1 MKRFQTALAAAA
13 LFVCPL
19 AAQEYGQGALT
30 SAGRECPLRHTSVNA
45 DIAGLIARV
54 RVTQEFRNSLGETIE
69 AVYTFPLPHDAAV
82 DEMTM
87 TIGAR
92 VVRAKIRTREEARSL
107 YRAAREAGQAAA
119 LLEQQRPNIF
129 RQAVANIPPG
139 AEVKVSLAYTQTLG
153 YEDGRFEFHYPMT
166 IGPRYSPAGVRDARR
181 IAPPVAAEGARAGH
195 DISIEVAL
203 EAGVP
208 LAAIGSTTHEV
219 DVQRLSP
226 SRAVVKLRDQATIP
240 NKDFLLGY
248 ENAGDAA
255 HDVALAHYSRKGG
268 YFALLLE
275 PPRRIGVAD
284 VSPKELIFV
293 LDTSGSMMGFPVEKA
308 KEAMRLALDGLYPR
322 DTFNLITFSG
332 DTEILFPAPVPA
344 TEDNLRI
351 ARLFLAS
358 RSGRGGTEMMK
369 AIQAALAPSEDST
382 RTRVVCFMTD
392 GFVGNEAQILAEIQ
406 QHPEARVFA
415 FGIGS
420 SVNRFLLDGL
430 AYYGRGEVEY
440 VGLRDDG
447 SAAARRFH
455 QRVRDPLMTDLE
467 IDWGGLNVAE
477 VYPKRL
483 PDLFGAKPVVVMGR
497 YSGPVRGTAKLR
509 GKTGGFASERAI
521 AVDLPAAEPKHDAI
535 ASLWARRKI
544 ADLVGQDYVGA
555 HFGTIKPEL
564 REQITRLGL
573 EHQLMTDFTSLVAV
587 EERVITSGGKKRRIE
602 VPLEMPEGVS
612 HEGVQ
617 GRPQMLMVVGRAV
630 GGVPGGVAGGVPG
643 GVLGGTVGSV
653 PSPVVVP
660 RQFDAGGL
668 IAPPPAPRRIRVGP
682 EEVAYS
688 SKLDPELVKLAAAPT
703 DGEVAVKVLL
713 SASSPAILM
722 ALRRAGL
729 TVVEEPSSGLMTAG
743 RIAASRI
750 KDLAAVP
757 EVRYIVLWKPGP

>member
-1 MKRFQTALAAAA
+1 
-13 LFVCPL
+13 
-19 AAQEYGQGALT
+19 
-30 SAGRECPLRHTSVNA
+30 
-45 DIAGLIARV
+45 
-54 RVTQEFRNSLGETIE
+54 
-69 AVYTFPLPHDAAV
+69 
-82 DEMTM
+82 
-87 TIGAR
+87 
-92 VVRAKIRTREEARSL
+92 
-107 YRAAREAGQAAA
+107 
-119 LLEQQRPNIF
+119 
-129 RQAVANIPPG
+129 
-139 AEVKVSLAYTQTLG
+139 
-153 YEDGRFEFHYPMT
+153 
-166 IGPRYSPAGVRDARR
+166 
-181 IAPPVAAEGARAGH
+181 
-195 DISIEVAL
+195 
-203 EAGVP
+203 
-208 LAAIGSTTHEV
+208 
-219 DVQRLSP
+219 
-226 SRAVVKLRDQATIP
+226 
-240 NKDFLLGY
+240 
-248 ENAGDAA
+248 
-255 HDVALAHYSRKGG
+255 
-268 YFALLLE
+268 
-275 PPRRIGVAD
+275 
-284 VSPKELIFV
+284 
-293 LDTSGSMMGFPVEKA
+293 
-308 KEAMRLALDGLYPR
+308 
-322 DTFNLITFSG
+322 
-332 DTEILFPAPVPA
+332 
-344 TEDNLRI
+344 
-351 ARLFLAS
+351 
-358 RSGRGGTEMMK
+358 
-369 AIQAALAPSEDST
+369 
-382 RTRVVCFMTD
+382 
-392 GFVGNEAQILAEIQ
+392 
-406 QHPEARVFA
+406 
-415 FGIGS
+415 
-420 SVNRFLLDGL
+420 
-430 AYYGRGEVEY
+430 
-440 VGLRDDG
+440 
-447 SAAARRFH
+447 
-455 QRVRDPLMTDLE
+455 
-467 IDWGGLNVAE
+467 
-477 VYPKRL
+477 
-483 PDLFGAKPVVVMGR
+483 
-497 YSGPVRGTAKLR
+497 VRGTAKLR